1 MRSRIMDEKVIER
14 LKEVELN
21 LRSLVARIKDTE
33 LAHDQRV
40 LDIIDEINALSVE
53 I

>member
-21 LRSLVARIKDTE
+21 LRSLIARIKDTE
-33 LAHDQRV
+33 LANDQRV
-40 LDIIDEINALSVE
+40 LNIIDEINALSVE